1 MAKYYSGQDGSL
13 FLQGQQVAKVKTWSL
28 SFATDALETTT
39 LAEIARTY
47 TTGLKSATGTC
58 TVMYYDDAPVNLLNQ
73 LNQSSPGT
81 SPTCRLKLAFDS
93 KYIEFDAV
101 LTSGNLACTVGE
113 IMQVDITFQ
122 MSGDL
127 VASSL

>member
-13 FLQGQQVAKVKTWSL
+13 FLQGQQVAKVKSWSL
-28 SFATDALETTT
+28 SFTTDALETTT

-47 TTGLKSATGTC
+47 TTGLKSATGNC
-58 TVMYYDDAPVNLLNQ
+58 TVIYYDDAPVNLLNQ

-81 SPTCRLKLAFDS
+81 LPTCRLKLVFDS
-93 KYIEFDAV
+93 KYFEFDAV

-113 IMQVDITFQ
+113 IMQVDIAFQ

-127 VASSL
+127 VVQNP